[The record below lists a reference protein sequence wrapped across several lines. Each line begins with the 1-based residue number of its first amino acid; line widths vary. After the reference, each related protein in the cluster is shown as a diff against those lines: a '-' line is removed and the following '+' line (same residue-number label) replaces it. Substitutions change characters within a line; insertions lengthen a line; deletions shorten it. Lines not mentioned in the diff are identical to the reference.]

1 MRKWVSAAAL
11 LVALV
16 APRDVLADTPAS
28 VYSDYAEDG
37 VLSCGHSRA
46 ALKGVLNDASIY
58 QYGDPYTAVGLKLA
72 VRKQLAGGCRRTEE
86 PPPPTGSSEERGT
99 GTRTPSGAG
108 EDEGARNSSPRGR
121 ESPEDS
127 GSAAGDEG
135 PDVFVDDP
143 PEDRE
148 DGWMVL
154 LGVGLLLVTLG
165 SGAWAARRAFT
176 DQP

>member
-1 MRKWVSAAAL
+1 MRKWVSAVAL

-46 ALKGVLNDASIY
+46 ALKGVLRDASIY

-72 VRKQLAGGCRRTEE
+72 VRKQLAGGCRRIEE
-86 PPPPTGSSEERGT
+86 SSPPTGSSEESGT
-99 GTRTPSGAG
+99 STLSGRDEDPG
-108 EDEGARNSSPRGR
+108 ERNSSSRGT

-135 PDVFVDDP
+135 RDVFVDDP